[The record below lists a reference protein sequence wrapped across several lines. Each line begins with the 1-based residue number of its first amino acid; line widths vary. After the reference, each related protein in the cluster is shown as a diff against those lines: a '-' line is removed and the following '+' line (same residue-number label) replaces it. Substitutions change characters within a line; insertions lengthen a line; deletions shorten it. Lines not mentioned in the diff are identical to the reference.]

1 MTDNPTRVLAHGG
14 GKYTVTSALAAPVNL
29 PPGTYTTSFSPMMG
43 YSIVTLPDLE
53 PPAYRVY
60 GRRDATIA
68 KVLRTYGKLGRSLGV
83 LFEGDKGIGKSSTT
97 VELARQA
104 RDLFS
109 LPVILINHNTPG
121 LSDFLGTLGECV
133 IVFDEFEKN
142 FPRNGDD
149 GNSQNQFLTLFDG
162 TDSAK
167 RLYIVTVN
175 ETDRLSPYF
184 LNRPGRF
191 HYLISFDYPDIEA
204 ITEYFA
210 NEAPGAS
217 KKQISD
223 AVGFA
228 FRARLN
234 YDHLRAVVTEMAL
247 CGPDAK
253 VSDLIADLN
262 IRDTENRYYD
272 VTVTFNDGT
281 VVTEYGE
288 ELELFSNDAED
299 LDSIE
304 VRLPTTDRTHKM
316 MYLKFTCAGASINR
330 RTNDITIELD
340 DIVTMGLGH
349 EGRGVGKQYLPETL
363 ANHEYSE
370 GDTYLYFNL
379 MESSDPD
386 LEKYKV
392 KSIVVS
398 PMKSLHGRF
407 IGV

>member
-1 MTDNPTRVLAHGG
+1 MTDNSTRVLAHGG
-14 GKYTVTSALAAPVNL
+14 GRYTITSALASPQDL
-29 PPGTYTTSFSPMMG
+29 PPGTYPPNYNQMMG

-53 PPAYRVY
+53 PPSYRVY
-60 GRRDATIA
+60 GRRDETIA
-68 KVLRTYGKLGRSLGV
+68 KVLRTYGALDRSLGV

-104 RDLFS
+104 RDMFN
-109 LPVILINHNTPG
+109 LPVIIVNHNTPG
-121 LSDFLGTLGECV
+121 LSDFLGTLGEAV

-142 FPRNGDD
+142 FPQDDD
-149 GNSQNQFLTLFDG
+149 GENHQNQFLTLFDG
-162 TDSAK
+162 TDATK

-175 ETDRLSPYF
+175 ETDLLSPYF

-204 ITEYFA
+204 ITEYFT
-210 NEAPGAS
+210 NEAPEAS
-217 KKQISD
+217 QEQIKD

-234 YDHLRAVVTEMAL
+234 YDHLRAIVTEMTIF
-247 CGPDAK
+247 GQDAK

-262 IRDTENRYYD
+262 IRDTEERFYD
-272 VTVTFNDGT
+272 VTVTLSDGT
-281 VVTEYGE
+281 VLTSYDE
-288 ELELFSNDAED
+288 ELDLFSTDVENMEQVEIRIPTED
-299 LDSIE
+299 RSRKTLQ
-304 VRLPTTDRTHKM
+304 V
-316 MYLKFTCAGASINR
+316 KFTGAGSTIDR
-330 RTNDITIELD
+330 RTNAVTID
-340 DIVTMGLGH
+340 PSTIVTMGLGH
-349 EGRGVGKQYLPETL
+349 DGRDAARNYSAETL
-363 ANHEYSE
+363 KNHNHDS
-370 GDTYLYFNL
+370 DDHYLYFNL
-379 MESSDPD
+379 MTSTERE